1 MESVEP
7 RVHRVL
13 EKVSAT
19 IDKTEERYGEICTVL
34 HCTVMHCAVQYCIV
48 LYCTVLYRY
57 GENDRKELHE
67 LEWKQVALVIG
78 TTVHQTLSGSREEL
92 LNF

>member
-19 IDKTEERYGEICTVL
+19 IDKTEERYGVICTVL
-34 HCTVMHCAVQYCIV
+34 HCTVQ
-48 LYCTVLYRY
+48 YCTVLYRY

>member
-1 MESVEP
+1 M
-7 RVHRVL
+7 HRVL

-19 IDKTEERYGEICTVL
+19 IDKTEERYGVICTVL
-34 HCTVMHCAVQYCIV
+34 YCVVQ
-48 LYCTVLYRY
+48 YCTVLYRY